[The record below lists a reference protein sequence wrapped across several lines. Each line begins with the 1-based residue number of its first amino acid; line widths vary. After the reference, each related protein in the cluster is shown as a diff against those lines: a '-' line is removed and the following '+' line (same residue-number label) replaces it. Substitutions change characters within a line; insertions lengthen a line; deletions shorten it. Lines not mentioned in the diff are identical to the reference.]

1 MGSSGVDVDVVVGP
15 DGNVVGTGNGIVVVT
30 GSEPIG
36 PGSAVVEGPP
46 PPGGAVVGD
55 DDGGPEGD
63 APPPFGPPPTPP
75 PPRPAPAGPTP
86 LPVAPPPVVEKA
98 EANRFGARP
107 MAWSRSLLRG
117 PASVTLWSSA
127 TRPQFDA
134 P

>member
-36 PGSAVVEGPP
+36 PGRAVVDGPL

-63 APPPFGPPPTPP
+63 GPPPFDPPPPAPPPPSGPL
-75 PPRPAPAGPTP
+75 AGPSP
-86 LPVAPPPVVEKA
+86 LPLAPPPVGAKA
-98 EANRFGARP
+98 EAKRFGARP
-107 MAWSRSLLRG
+107 MAWSRSVLRG
-117 PASVTLWSSA
+117 PA
-127 TRPQFDA
+127 
-134 P
+134 